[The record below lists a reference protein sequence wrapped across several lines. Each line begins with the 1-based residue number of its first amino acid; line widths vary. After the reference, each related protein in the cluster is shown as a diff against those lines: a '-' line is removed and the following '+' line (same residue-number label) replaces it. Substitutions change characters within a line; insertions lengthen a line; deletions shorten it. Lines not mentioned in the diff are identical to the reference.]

1 MKIDGLTF
9 VETVERL
16 AEKYGVELKREEGDS
31 ARSGPGGRLAAS

>member
-1 MKIDGLTF
+1 MKMDGLTF

-31 ARSGPGGRLAAS
+31 CEERPRGRLAAS